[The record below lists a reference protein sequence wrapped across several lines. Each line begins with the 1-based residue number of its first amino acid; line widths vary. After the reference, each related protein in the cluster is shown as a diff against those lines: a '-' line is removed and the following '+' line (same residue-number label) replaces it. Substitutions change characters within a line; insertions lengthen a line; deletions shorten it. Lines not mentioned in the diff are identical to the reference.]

1 MSPRPVIASDSP
13 ATDAARAMGL
23 RKAGP
28 FSAVLCEVAREREE
42 IVAMSADLRKYTDL
56 LAFSSEFPDRYIEV
70 GMAEQN
76 LVAAAAGLARSGLT
90 VVASSFAAF
99 LSRRALDFTIMQV
112 ALARAD
118 VKLVG
123 AVPGI
128 SATFGPS
135 HTAIDDLAIMRAAP
149 NMIVIDP
156 CDPTETA
163 QALRWALD
171 YDGPVYL
178 RQPFNRAA
186 TARPVSDSLPSFE
199 LGKCHVLREGTDL
212 AIVAGGDR
220 VINAV
225 EAADVLAHEGIDA
238 TVVRS
243 SSVKPFDA
251 DTIAEVAQEHRVL
264 VTIENHSIYGGL
276 FSAVSEVLARRGI
289 GRRVTP
295 LGVGDEFPPFG
306 SPAHTSRTLGLDTDA
321 LVTTARNAVRARDH
335 AA

>member
-1 MSPRPVIASDSP
+1 MSPQPVIASASH

-56 LAFSSEFPDRYIEV
+56 LAFSAEFPDRYIEV

-99 LSRRALDFTIMQV
+99 LTRRAQDFTIMQV

-118 VKLVG
+118 VKLIG

-135 HTAIDDLAIMRAAP
+135 HTAVDDLAIMRAAP
-149 NMIVIDP
+149 NMVVIDP

-199 LGKCHVLREGTDL
+199 LGKCHVLREGTVIWPSSPA
-212 AIVAGGDR
+212 AIASSTRSKLPTCLPKTGSTRRSCGQ
-220 VINAV
+220 A
-225 EAADVLAHEGIDA
+225 
-238 TVVRS
+238 RS
-243 SSVKPFDA
+243 SHLTPTRSP
-251 DTIAEVAQEHRVL
+251 RW
-264 VTIENHSIYGGL
+264 
-276 FSAVSEVLARRGI
+276 RR
-289 GRRVTP
+289 
-295 LGVGDEFPPFG
+295 
-306 SPAHTSRTLGLDTDA
+306 S
-321 LVTTARNAVRARDH
+321 TACW
-335 AA
+335 